1 MLIDT
6 RQALIKYCLRKLG
19 EPVIEVNVSEE
30 QMEDCVDDAL
40 QVYREFHSD
49 ATYRT
54 YWELQLTQEDI
65 DNGYVA
71 VPSSIIYV
79 TKVFPR
85 GGAYGLVGA
94 GGAMFPGQ
102 IGGVGNIAG
111 AIQGGTGGLSY
122 LYQMQS
128 YAALIDMTIIGLPI
142 VTFSRR
148 QNRLYLWGDN
158 AWAKKMPPGS
168 WICCEVYNTFE
179 DYQIWDD
186 MFMKNFTTALI
197 KQQWGQNMSKFDG
210 MQLPGGVTING
221 KSMLEEATVEI
232 RELRERM
239 RLEQEVPPD
248 FLVG

>member
-65 DNGYVA
+65 DNGYVT

-158 AWAKKMPPGS
+158 AWAKKMPPG
-168 WICCEVYNTFE
+168 WKL
-179 DYQIWDD
+179 D
-186 MFMKNFTTALI
+186 L
-197 KQQWGQNMSKFDG
+197 
-210 MQLPGGVTING
+210 L
-221 KSMLEEATVEI
+221 
-232 RELRERM
+232 
-239 RLEQEVPPD
+239 
-248 FLVG
+248 

>member
-1 MLIDT
+1 MIIDT
-6 RQALIKYCLRKLG
+6 RQKLIKYCLRKLG
-19 EPVIEVNVSEE
+19 EPVIEVNVSDE

-54 YWELQLTQEDI
+54 YYELQLTAEDVT
-65 DNGYVA
+65 NGYVSI
-71 VPSSIIYV
+71 PSTIIYV

-85 GGAYGLVGA
+85 GGAYGMIGVG
-94 GGAMFPGQ
+94 GPMFPGQ
-102 IGGVGNIAG
+102 IGGAGNIAG
-111 AIQGGTGGLSY
+111 AVQGGTGGLSY

-128 YAALIDMTIIGLPI
+128 YAALIDMTIIGLPM

-158 AWAKKMPPGS
+158 AWEGRMPAGS
-168 WICCEVYNTFE
+168 WICCEVYNTFD

-186 MFMKNFTTALI
+186 MFMKNFTTTLI

-221 KSMLEEATVEI
+221 KSMLEEATVEL
-232 RELRERM
+232 RDLRERM

>member
-65 DNGYVA
+65 DNGYVT

-85 GGAYGLVGA
+85 GGA
-94 GGAMFPGQ
+94 
-102 IGGVGNIAG
+102 
-111 AIQGGTGGLSY
+111 
-122 LYQMQS
+122 
-128 YAALIDMTIIGLPI
+128 
-142 VTFSRR
+142 
-148 QNRLYLWGDN
+148 
-158 AWAKKMPPGS
+158 
-168 WICCEVYNTFE
+168 EV
-179 DYQIWDD
+179 
-186 MFMKNFTTALI
+186 
-197 KQQWGQNMSKFDG
+197 
-210 MQLPGGVTING
+210 
-221 KSMLEEATVEI
+221 
-232 RELRERM
+232 
-239 RLEQEVPPD
+239 
-248 FLVG
+248 